1 MTSRLKTAI
10 RRRHDLGHVLTGELV
25 PGPDGKE
32 RIWRGLRVQMYR
44 RMLGWLREVDAAMP
58 LYICME
64 PAGVW
69 EKVFGE
75 APSDRDVAERLVA
88 MRA

>member
-1 MTSRLKTAI
+1 
-10 RRRHDLGHVLTGELV
+10 
-25 PGPDGKE
+25 
-32 RIWRGLRVQMYR
+32 MYR
-44 RMLGWLREVDAAMP
+44 RMLQCLREVDSAMP

-75 APSDRDVAERLVA
+75 TPSDRDVADRLVEGQGSA
-88 MRA
+88 ALT

>member
-1 MTSRLKTAI
+1 M
-10 RRRHDLGHVLTGELV
+10 RRRHDLGQVLTGELV
-25 PGPDGKE
+25 PGADGKE
-32 RIWRGLRVQMYR
+32 RVWRGLRIQMYR
-44 RMLGWLREVDAAMP
+44 RMLTWLREVDADMP

-75 APSDRDVAERLVA
+75 APADRDVAQHLVA
-88 MRA
+88 ARA

>member
-1 MTSRLKTAI
+1 
-10 RRRHDLGHVLTGELV
+10 
-25 PGPDGKE
+25 
-32 RIWRGLRVQMYR
+32 LRVKMYR
-44 RMLGWLREVDAAMP
+44 RMLEWLRQVDDRMP

-75 APSDRDVAERLVA
+75 APPDRQVAERLVA
-88 MRA
+88 DLR